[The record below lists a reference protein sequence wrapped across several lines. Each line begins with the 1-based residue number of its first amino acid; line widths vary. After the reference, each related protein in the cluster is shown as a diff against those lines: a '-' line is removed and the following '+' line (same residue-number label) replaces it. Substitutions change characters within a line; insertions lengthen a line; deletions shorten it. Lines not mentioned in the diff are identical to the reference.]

1 MELSDYLNNAYSY
14 PSYRKLLD
22 DLIIQNKTTGPNQS
36 ADLMEYA
43 KLNLHRMKRL
53 EKTAVLRN
61 DVTETLLKI
70 KNKYT
75 FLVLTEGWCGD
86 AAQNIPLFWLMEKTC
101 ANLTLKLILR
111 DENLE
116 LMDQYLTNGG
126 RSIPKLICIEN
137 TSNNVIFTWGPRPE
151 KAQNFVLDAKKK
163 GVDKKKMAT
172 ELHSWYAIDKL
183 QSTQNEFVKLIS
195 SFLV

>member
-1 MELSDYLNNAYSY
+1 MELSDYLNKAYSY
-14 PSYRKLLD
+14 QNYRKLLD
-22 DLIIQNKTTGPNQS
+22 DLIIQNKTTGPDQS
-36 ADLMEYA
+36 ADLLEYA

-61 DVTETLLKI
+61 DVTEALLKI

-151 KAQNFVLDAKKK
+151 TAQNFVLDAKKK
-163 GVDKKKMAT
+163 GVDKKEMAT
-172 ELHSWYAIDKL
+172 ELHGWYATDKL

-195 SFLV
+195 VFLV

>member
-195 SFLV
+195 AFLV

>member
-1 MELSDYLNNAYSY
+1 MQLSDYLNNAYSY

-22 DLIIQNKTTGPNQS
+22 DLIIENKTTGPDQS

-61 DVTETLLKI
+61 DVTEALLKI

-151 KAQNFVLDAKKK
+151 TAQIFVLDAKKK
-163 GVDKKKMAT
+163 GVDKKEMAT
-172 ELHSWYAIDKL
+172 ELHSWYATDKL

-195 SFLV
+195 TFLV